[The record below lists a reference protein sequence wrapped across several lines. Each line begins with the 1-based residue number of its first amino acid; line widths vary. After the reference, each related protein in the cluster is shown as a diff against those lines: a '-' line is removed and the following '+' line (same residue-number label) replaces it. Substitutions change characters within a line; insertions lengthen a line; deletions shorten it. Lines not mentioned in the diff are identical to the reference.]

1 MIYGVAIHTTTVNC
15 KLLIVNY
22 KNVDWKK
29 YLTEWSEKYRKDLVE
44 NIMPFWLKNGLD
56 RVNGGVYTCLNRDG
70 SLMDTTKSVWFQGR
84 FAFVCSFAY
93 NTIEKNQEW
102 LDAAKSTIDFIEN
115 HCFDKDGRMYFE
127 VMADGTPLRK
137 RRYVFSETFA
147 AIAMAEYAKASGDK
161 TYAEKAL
168 KLFMDIG
175 RFVANAE
182 EYMPSKYLDTL
193 QAKGHSL
200 VMILINTASR
210 IREVVDNPIL
220 NQQIDESIESLKDFM
235 KPEFNALLEMVGP
248 NGEFIDTCNGRVI
261 NPGHCIETAW
271 FLLEEAKHRNWDK
284 DLTNQAL
291 QILDWSWEWGWDKQ
305 YGGIINFRDC
315 RNLPPQD
322 YSQDMKFWWP
332 QTEAI
337 IATLYAYEATG
348 DEKYLI
354 WHKQISE
361 WTYAHFPDEEYG
373 EWYGYLHRDG
383 TVAQPA
389 KGNIFKGPFH
399 IPRMMVKSFQLCNL
413 LLEE

>member
-1 MIYGVAIHTTTVNC
+1 ME
-15 KLLIVNY
+15 
-22 KNVDWKK
+22 WKK
-29 YLTEWSEKYRKDLVE
+29 YLTEWQESYKKDLCE

-56 RVNGGVYTCLNRDG
+56 RVNGGIYTCLDRDG
-70 SLMDTTKSVWFQGR
+70 SLIDSTKSVWFQGR

-93 NTIEKNQEW
+93 NTIEKNPEW
-102 LDAAKSTIDFIEN
+102 LAAAKSTLDFIEA
-115 HCFDKDGRMYFE
+115 HCFDSDGRMYFE
-127 VMADGTPLRK
+127 VMADGTPLRT
-137 RRYVFSETFA
+137 RRYVFSESFA
-147 AIAMAEYAKASGDK
+147 AIAMAEYAKASGDES
-161 TYAEKAL
+161 YALKAL
-168 KLFMDIG
+168 NLFKDI
-175 RFVANAE
+175 RKFVSTPG
-182 EYMPSKYLDTL
+182 YMEPKYLDSL

-210 IREVVDNPIL
+210 IRNVISDPVLDK
-220 NQQIDESIESLKDFM
+220 QIEESIASLKDFM
-235 KPEFNALLEMVGP
+235 QPQFKALLEMVGP

-271 FLLEEAKHRNWDK
+271 FLLEEAKYRGWEES
-284 DLTNQAL
+284 LTQQAL

-315 RNLPPQD
+315 KNLPPQD

-337 IATLYAYEATG
+337 IATLYAYEATK
-348 DEKYLI
+348 DDKYLI

-361 WTYAHFPDEEYG
+361 WTYAHFPDNEFG

-399 IPRMMVKSFQLCNL
+399 IPRMMIKAFDLCNEL
-413 LLEE
+413 TK

>member
-1 MIYGVAIHTTTVNC
+1 M
-15 KLLIVNY
+15 
-22 KNVDWKK
+22 DWKK
-29 YLTEWSEKYRKDLVE
+29 YLEDWSQKYRKDLVE
-44 NIMPFWLKNGLD
+44 NIMPFWLENGLD
-56 RVNGGVYTCLNRDG
+56 FVNGGVYTCLDRDG
-70 SLMDTTKSVWFQGR
+70 TLIDTTKSVWFQGR

-93 NTIEKNQEW
+93 NTIEKNPKY
-102 LDAAKSTIDFIEN
+102 LSAAKSTIDFIEN
-115 HCFDKDGRMYFE
+115 HCFDDDGRMYFE
-127 VMADGTPLRK
+127 IMADGTPLRK

-147 AIAMAEYAKASGDK
+147 AIAMAEYAKASGDV
-161 TYAEKAL
+161 TYAEKAFN
-168 KLFMDIG
+168 LFNDIR

-210 IREVVDNPIL
+210 IREALVATSCCDVSKIDVL
-220 NQQIDESIESLKDFM
+220 NKQIDESIASLKDFM
-235 KPEFNALLEMVGP
+235 KPEFNALLEMVGT

-271 FLLEEAKHRNWDK
+271 FLLEEAKYRNWDK
-284 DLTNQAL
+284 DITNQAL
-291 QILDWSWEWGWDKQ
+291 QILEWSWEWGWDKQ

-337 IATLYAYEATG
+337 IATLYAYEATC
-348 DEKYLI
+348 DDKYLI
-354 WHKQISE
+354 MHKEISD
-361 WTYAHFPDEEYG
+361 WTYTHFPDHEYG

-383 TVAQPA
+383 TVAQAA

-399 IPRMMVKSFQLCNL
+399 IPRMMIKSYDLCNIL
-413 LLEE
+413 IEKLK

>member
-1 MIYGVAIHTTTVNC
+1 MNWNEYLN
-15 KLLIVNY
+15 
-22 KNVDWKK
+22 DW
-29 YLTEWSEKYRKDLVE
+29 SQKYRDDLV
-44 NIMPFWLKNGLD
+44 NDIMPFWLKNGLD
-56 RVNGGVYTCLNRDG
+56 RVNGGVYTCVDRDG
-70 SLMDTTKSVWFQGR
+70 SLIDTTKSVWFQGR

-93 NTIEKNQEW
+93 NTIEKNPEW
-102 LDAAKSTIDFIEN
+102 LAAAKNTIDFIEA
-115 HCFDKDGRMYFE
+115 HCFDTDGRMYFE

-137 RRYVFSETFA
+137 RRYVFSESFA
-147 AIAMAEYAKASGDK
+147 AIAMAEYAKASGDM
-161 TYAEKAL
+161 TYAQKAL
-168 KLFMDIG
+168 DLFKDI
-175 RFVANAE
+175 RKFVATPG
-182 EYMPSKYLDTL
+182 YMEPKYLPSL

-210 IREVVDNPIL
+210 IRNVISDPVLD
-220 NQQIDESIESLKDFM
+220 QQIDESIASLKDFM
-235 KPEFNALLEMVGP
+235 KPEFKALLEMVGP
-248 NGEFIDTCNGRVI
+248 NGEFIDTINGRLI

-271 FLLEEAKHRNWDK
+271 FLLEEAKYRGWDK
-284 DLTNQAL
+284 KLTAQAL

-348 DEKYLI
+348 DDKYLI

-361 WTYAHFPDEEYG
+361 WTYAHFPDAECG

-399 IPRMMVKSFQLCNL
+399 IPRMMIKSYDLCKEL
-413 LLEE
+413 TK

>member
-1 MIYGVAIHTTTVNC
+1 MNWT
-15 KLLIVNY
+15 
-22 KNVDWKK
+22 K
-29 YLTEWSEKYRKDLVE
+29 YLTAWSQRYRDDLV
-44 NIMPFWLKNGLD
+44 NDIMPFWLKNGLD
-56 RVNGGVYTCLNRDG
+56 RVNGGVYTCVDRDG
-70 SLMDTTKSVWFQGR
+70 SLIDSTKSVWFQGR

-93 NTIEKNQEW
+93 NTIAHNPEW
-102 LDAAKSTIDFIEN
+102 LAAAKSTIDFIEA
-115 HCFDKDGRMYFE
+115 HCFDTDGRMYFE

-137 RRYVFSETFA
+137 RRYVFSESFA
-147 AIAMAEYAKASGDK
+147 AIAMAEYAKASGDM
-161 TYAEKAL
+161 TYAQKAL
-168 KLFMDIG
+168 DLFKDI
-175 RFVANAE
+175 RKFVATPG
-182 EYMPSKYLDTL
+182 YMEPKYLPSL

-210 IREVVDNPIL
+210 IRNVISDPVLD
-220 NQQIDESIESLKDFM
+220 QQIDESITSLKDFM
-235 KPEFNALLEMVGP
+235 KPEFNALLETVGT
-248 NGEFIDTCNGRVI
+248 NGEFIDTINGRLI

-271 FLLEEAKHRNWDK
+271 FLLEEAKHRDWDK
-284 DLTNQAL
+284 ELTAQAL

-315 RNLPPQD
+315 KNLPPQD

-348 DEKYLI
+348 DDKYLI

-361 WTYAHFPDEEYG
+361 WTYAHFPDDECG

-399 IPRMMVKSFQLCNL
+399 IPRMMIKSFELCKEL
-413 LLEE
+413 TK